1 MNKKSLALFTGV
13 AMLAIGLVPPV
24 MASQNATTN
33 LESVD
38 SISLTLNVAE
48 PFGTTANAGNQL
60 TVTSSTDNTGQ
71 TLQASTCTGCSTIQG
86 TLTSN
91 SNGGARVTIAGTGVG
106 EEELVHSSNTPTVTN
121 TALGDLTDQ
130 ATSLAACGPSTTGTS
145 GIFFR
150 ILPDT
155 QAASNTDTTF
165 VYTSTTS
172 GTADNFDATITAK
185 YGSGADAANTFWCT
199 VPAAASPQQF
209 VTTDEYNETGQ
220 VFEMDVFAALLTTA
234 TSTGTLKSGEYS
246 ATWTMTPFSN
256 GSL

>member
-1 MNKKSLALFTGV
+1 
-13 AMLAIGLVPPV
+13 MLTIGLVPTV
-24 MASQNATTN
+24 MAAQNATTN
-33 LESVD
+33 LESLD
-38 SISLTLNVAE
+38 NISLSLNITE
-48 PFGTTANAGNQL
+48 PFGNTANAGNQL
-60 TVTSSTDNTGQ
+60 AVTSSTDNSSQ
-71 TLQASTCTGCSTIQG
+71 NLLASTCAGCSSIQG

-91 SNGGARVTIAGTGVG
+91 SNGGARVTIAGTGGG
-106 EEELVHSSNTPTVTN
+106 EAALQHSSGTPNVTN

-130 ATSLAACGPSTTGTS
+130 ATALAACAASTTGTS

-150 ILPDT
+150 IMPDT

-165 VYTSTTS
+165 VYTSDSS
-172 GTADNFDATITAK
+172 GTPDTFDATITGK

-199 VPAAASPQQF
+199 VPVAASPQQF

-234 TSTGTLKSGEYS
+234 TSTGTLKAGEYS

-256 GSL
+256 ASL